1 MRAAVF
7 AGPEQLAVTDVPTPA
22 CPAGGALLAVEAC
35 AVCGTDARIYRNGH
49 KAIAPPRILGHE
61 VVGRLIASDNSRAE
75 LGQRVTVAPAVGCG
89 QCAACAAGRPNRCPD
104 LRTIGYQ
111 WDGAFAEVLAI
122 PAEAIAQGSLCPV
135 PDSLPAAQAC
145 LAEPLACCLN
155 GQELVGTGPG
165 DRVVIAGAGPIGSLH
180 ARLAWSR
187 GAAQVILIETNPAR
201 REQAER
207 LGLGTV
213 LADDASLAEH
223 TGGGADVAI
232 VAASVPALYQRA
244 PRWLAKGGRLSLF
257 AGLPP
262 SETLTPLP
270 ANQIHYDEIV
280 VAGAHGSTPAH
291 NRAALE
297 LIVSGALPAA
307 DLVTGMFALDDALA
321 AIEATVAGRGV
332 KNVVSLA

>member
-1 MRAAVF
+1 MRAAVYT
-7 AGPEQLAVTDVPTPA
+7 GPEQLAVLDVATPA

-35 AVCGTDARIYRNGH
+35 AVCGTDARIYRSGNRG
-49 KAIAPPRILGHE
+49 ITPPRIIGHE
-61 VVGRLIASDNSRAE
+61 VVGRIIATDTAAAAV
-75 LGQRVTVAPAVGCG
+75 GQRVTVAPAVGCG
-89 QCAACAAGRPNRCPD
+89 ACRQCAAGRPNRCAD

-122 PAEAIAQGSLCPV
+122 PAEAVRQGSLCPV
-135 PDSLPAAQAC
+135 PDALPAEQAC

-155 GQELVGTGPG
+155 GQELVASGPG

-187 GAAQVILIETNPAR
+187 GASQVILIETSAER
-201 REQAER
+201 RAQAER

-213 LADDASLAEH
+213 VADDSGVRDLTE
-223 TGGGADVAI
+223 GGADVAI
-232 VAASVPALYQRA
+232 VAASVPALYGAA

-270 ANQIHYDEIV
+270 ANQIHYDEITV
-280 VAGAHGSTPAH
+280 VGAHGSSPAH
-291 NRAALE
+291 NRTALA
-297 LIVSGALPAA
+297 LIVDGRLSVA
-307 DLVTGMFALDDALA
+307 DLVTSIFPLEACVEAIRTTLA
-321 AIEATVAGRGV
+321 GQGV